1 MIWKDFIGR
10 FGADDKSKLRFD
22 PVLQYVTFPRVEVR
36 SNGRLADRKQR
47 AELQFGKQQ
56 HGANGRK
63 DMKYF
68 LDWLYDKGVRH
79 IIRLSVEDSG
89 ESGQKVHSDQAI
101 QESLERFVVEHLD
114 WRKTDLDP
122 ETILHISSKV
132 CANEAVKSEDPK
144 QTESVPDRQLKKL
157 SLMWSGSNAVLRAWS
172 EPDALPL
179 LPQLQKV
186 EIIQPPA
193 DKVCDL
199 YSTSFS
205 R

>member
-1 MIWKDFIGR
+1 M
-10 FGADDKSKLRFD
+10 
-22 PVLQYVTFPRVEVR
+22 LQYVTFPRVEVR
-36 SNGRLADRKQR
+36 SKGRLADRKQSSD
-47 AELQFGKQQ
+47 LQFGKQQ

-101 QESLERFVVEHLD
+101 QDSLERFVVEHLD

-132 CANEAVKSEDPK
+132 YANEAVKSEDPK
-144 QTESVPDRQLKKL
+144 QTESVPDQQLKKL

-199 YSTSFS
+199 YSSSFCS